1 MISRTQTTVCNTVC
15 HAVLISAWTVVNYN
29 CELVAAVMTW
39 TVVNYNCELV
49 AAVMTWTAV
58 NYNCELVAAVMVA
71 TARIA
76 TAAEINPSYS
86 PGDANVN
93 LSQIHGSFG
102 TRVCPQM
109 CSSAG

>member
-1 MISRTQTTVCNTVC
+1 
-15 HAVLISAWTVVNYN
+15 VLISAWTV
-29 CELVAAVMTW
+29 
-39 TVVNYNCELV
+39 
-49 AAVMTWTAV
+49 V

-93 LSQIHGSFG
+93 LSQMHGSFG

-109 CSSAG
+109 CSSTG

>member
-15 HAVLISAWTVVNYN
+15 HAVLISA
-29 CELVAAVMTW
+29 
-39 TVVNYNCELV
+39 NCELV

-71 TARIA
+71 TARIG

-86 PGDANVN
+86 PGDANVD
-93 LSQIHGSFG
+93 LSQMHGSFG
-102 TRVCPQM
+102 TRVCLQM